1 MILADG
7 EEISVAS
14 YHTVMAVIKCLKG
27 HIAFESNFTD
37 RKEEIVLCGL
47 IGVGLD
53 RKTMLAYT
61 IILIRKVYIFKQM
74 DRHNSTI

>member
-53 RKTMLAYT
+53 RKLC
-61 IILIRKVYIFKQM
+61 
-74 DRHNSTI
+74 